1 MVLIMSELI
10 PENMDEVKLKMARML
25 IDGHK
30 VTEEEVIFQAV
41 ADLFQDYLEEAEEGH
56 YDTSKLADDGV
67 TFTVTG
73 ISGRQIA
80 EFKSNGETFIEDFKK
95 DALDLCFRLEDEA
108 QRIARL

>member
-1 MVLIMSELI
+1 MSELI

-25 IDGHK
+25 IDGHQ
-30 VTEEEVIFQAV
+30 VTEEEVIYQAV

-56 YDTSKLADDGV
+56 YDTSHLNGD

-73 ISGRQIA
+73 ISGSQIA
-80 EFKSNGETFIEDFKK
+80 EFKSTKENFVEDFRH
-95 DALDLCFRLEDEA
+95 DALELCFRLEDEA